1 MEDFFIIPRGNID
14 TTWNVSDLHDEYNAM
29 EYAEQILDIPE
40 EHIEYITYSSEGLE
54 ISLTDMGSE
63 DMRYDND
70 WYLQLRRISSYA
82 IAS

>member
-1 MEDFFIIPRGNID
+1 MEDFFIIPIGNID
-14 TTWNVSDLHDEYNAM
+14 TTWNLNDLHDEYNAM
-29 EYAEQILDIPE
+29 EYADQILDIPE
-40 EHIEYITYSSEGLE
+40 EHIELITYTSEGLE
-54 ISLTDMGSE
+54 ITLTDMSSE

>member
-1 MEDFFIIPRGNID
+1 MEDFFIIPTGNID
-14 TTWNVSDLHDEYNAM
+14 TTWNLNDLHDEYNAM

-70 WYLQLRRISSYA
+70 WYLQLRRISNYA